1 MIKISYKNKSYRAY
15 WLWNCNVIDKTL
27 DETDP
32 CRQITMY
39 IYYDEVLQVAL
50 LIDDL
55 FREVYTI
62 TKVTDT
68 ELYKLDFT
76 DKNYCYGNAKHH
88 VLDKIVKRFEHNLY
102 KRGIRYQIMID
113 NFDC

>member
-1 MIKISYKNKSYRAY
+1 MIKVSYKNKSYRAY
-15 WLWNCNVIDKTL
+15 WLWNCNVIDKAL

-50 LIDDL
+50 LINEL
-55 FREVYTI
+55 SGEVYTI
-62 TKVTDT
+62 TNVTDS

-76 DKNYCYGNAKHH
+76 NKKHCYGNAKHH

-102 KRGIRYQIMID
+102 KRGIHYQIMIND
-113 NFDC
+113 FNC